1 MAKNAVVAMV
11 VGFLRWI
18 WLCEWFDYF
27 SDVWV
32 SHINTHTYNWQSKY
46 NLLQVYS
53 NYLDVR
59 LRSARREWMAL
70 LFSGMRALRN
80 NFGRCFLEGNPCPS
94 QHRFVSRHFLYTVL
108 YLVPCLRNQYRSI
121 RKQCKKVTYSSSRCS
136 HSRYTRSH
144 IKNVIVRHVLF
155 V

>member
-80 NFGRCFLEGNPCPS
+80 NSGRCFWKATRVHLSIDSCRGTSCIQFCIWCRVYAINTDQFENS
-94 QHRFVSRHFLYTVL
+94 AKKLHIHLHDVHTVATL
-108 YLVPCLRNQYRSI
+108 DLIL
-121 RKQCKKVTYSSSRCS
+121 KT
-136 HSRYTRSH
+136 
-144 IKNVIVRHVLF
+144 L
-155 V
+155 